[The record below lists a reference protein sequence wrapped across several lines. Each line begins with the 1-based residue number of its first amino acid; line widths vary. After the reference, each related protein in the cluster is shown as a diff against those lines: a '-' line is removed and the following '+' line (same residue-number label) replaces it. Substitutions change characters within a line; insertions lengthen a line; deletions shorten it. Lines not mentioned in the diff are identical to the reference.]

1 MVVVDVLVVVVVVFL
16 LLLLVAAVM
25 SVIFMVMVWVGC
37 DLLLSASATR
47 LGRLRNKRSW
57 NPAVEVGDGV
67 RMVLHF

>member
-1 MVVVDVLVVVVVVFL
+1 MVDVLVVVVVVFL

-47 LGRLRNKRSW
+47 LGRFETNAAGILPWRL
-57 NPAVEVGDGV
+57 V
-67 RMVLHF
+67 MV